1 MLSFYHRL
9 ARILAPAFWW
19 LLAAAILFGMLF
31 IWLLLTSEQSHQA
44 SVLFW
49 LLLMLAML
57 GLLLVIKWFATPAPE
72 LNETKGFFLRCKVR
86 LVRLGY
92 LLLAL
97 ITSFIMLA
105 IAVLGARIGFGGLMR
120 WLLGA

>member
-19 LLAAAILFGMLF
+19 LLAAAVLFGMLF
-31 IWLLLTSEQSHQA
+31 IWVLLTSEQSHQA

-120 WLLGA
+120 WFLGA